1 MLQSEEEN
9 ELSASKYCEECDDD
23 DVTLASLVH
32 RSRKSSKVKTPKICS
47 PSRNFDELCHMAEG
61 TRTVSSRSCTNRSV
75 GRKRVRV
82 VLSDDE
88 AEESPEIV
96 PSKKT
101 SPSQADSMSI
111 SRNFFI
117 TTCPFIL
124 GFSDDWN
131 LFPVL
136 TSPFHGQQIMKQT

>member
-9 ELSASKYCEECDDD
+9 ELTASKYCKECD

-32 RSRKSSKVKTPKICS
+32 RSRKSSKVKTPKIRS
-47 PSRNFDELCHMAEG
+47 PSRNFDELCDMAEG

-88 AEESPEIV
+88 AEENSEIV

-101 SPSQADSMSI
+101 STSQADSMSI
-111 SRNFFI
+111 SRTFFI
-117 TTCPFIL
+117 TMCPCIL
-124 GFSDDWN
+124 EFSDDWN
-131 LFPVL
+131 LSPVL
-136 TSPFHGQQIMKQT
+136 TSPFHCQQIMKQT